1 MVKALKKS
9 RAIFLR
15 KQGKSYSQIKKELG
29 VSKSTLSF
37 WLSDMPLSRQRIN
50 ELRSNSEIR
59 IEKYRNT
66 MKLKREKC
74 LEKAYELAKIDI
86 SSLSKREIILC
97 GLFLYWGEGEKG
109 LQPSVALSNTDPSV
123 LRFYL
128 EWLKALGVNSGDLKI
143 VLHLYADMNEAES
156 LDFWSKTLGL
166 PKKCFRKS
174 YIKKSSL
181 LGLSYKSGFGRGT
194 CMIRYGSQ
202 KLKNKIMM
210 SLKYLGGLYA

>member
-1 MVKALKKS
+1 MAKALKKS

-15 KQGKSYSQIKKELG
+15 KQGKSYSQIKNELG

-37 WLSDMPLSRQRIN
+37 WLADMPLSRQRIN

-59 IEKYRNT
+59 IERYRNT
-66 MKLKREKC
+66 MREKKEKR

-86 SSLSKREIILC
+86 SLLSKREIILC
-97 GLFLYWGEGEKG
+97 GLFLYWGEGEKS
-109 LQPSVALSNTDPSV
+109 LQPSVALSNTDPIM

-128 EWLKALGVNSGDLKI
+128 EWLKALDVPLTDLKL
-143 VLHLYADMNEAES
+143 VLHLYADMEEAKAI
-156 LDFWSKTLGL
+156 DFWSKSLNL
-166 PKKCFRKS
+166 PKIYFRKS
-174 YIKKSSL
+174 YVKKSSL
-181 LGLSYKSGFGRGT
+181 IGLSYKNGFGHGT